1 MTATGYANA
10 DLKARPS
17 AVRQREKSGLA
28 EGSALD
34 ILAPEPDEG
43 AIAENQG
50 EALWLR
56 IRNNRYDPV
65 ARTAAGRRP

>member
-1 MTATGYANA
+1 MPHT
-10 DLKARPS
+10 LP
-17 AVRQREKSGLA
+17 RQLQDQLGK
-28 EGSALD
+28 GSALD

-43 AIAENQG
+43 AITENQG

-65 ARTAAGRRP
+65 ARTAARRRP